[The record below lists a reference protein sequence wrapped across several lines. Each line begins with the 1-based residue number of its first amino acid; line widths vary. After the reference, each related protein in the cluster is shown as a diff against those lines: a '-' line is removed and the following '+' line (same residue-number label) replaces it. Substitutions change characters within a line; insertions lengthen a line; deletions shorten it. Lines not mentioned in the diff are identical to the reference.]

1 MEPIISPW
9 VIYAVQL
16 LDNKSIR
23 SLDNE
28 TENNQ

>member
-9 VIYAVQL
+9 VIYVVQL